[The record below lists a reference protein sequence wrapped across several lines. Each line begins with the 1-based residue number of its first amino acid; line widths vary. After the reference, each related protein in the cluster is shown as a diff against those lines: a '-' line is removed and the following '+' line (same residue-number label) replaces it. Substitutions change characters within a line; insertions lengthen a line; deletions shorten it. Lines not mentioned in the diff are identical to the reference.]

1 MMTPANVSP
10 FSRPRCHRALLAV
23 LALLPALAEAH
34 EGASLPYGSFLGGLL
49 HPVLGPDHFLAMV
62 SVGILSAQIG
72 GRAIWTVPATF
83 VTVMALGGLYGWL
96 GLPLASIEVGIAFSV
111 LTLGAAI
118 AAERRVPVT
127 VAMLFVGT
135 FAIFHG
141 YAHGA
146 EMPVVAN
153 PVTYALGFISGTAGL
168 HLAGVVIGD
177 IAQHYARG
185 KLALRAAGG
194 LISGFGAYFLLAA
207 TGLL

>member
-1 MMTPANVSP
+1 VTKPVRPARQYLHAL
-10 FSRPRCHRALLAV
+10 FLLLAPG
-23 LALLPALAEAH
+23 LALAH

-62 SVGILSAQIG
+62 SVGILSAQMG

-83 VTVMALGGLYGWL
+83 VAVMALGGLAGWL
-96 GLPLASIEVGIAFSV
+96 GLPLTSIEAGIAFSV
-111 LTLGAAI
+111 LALGAAI
-118 AAERRVPVT
+118 AAERRIPVV
-127 VAMLFVGT
+127 VAMVFVGT

-146 EMPVVAN
+146 EMPEVAT

-177 IAQHYARG
+177 ISQHYATG
-185 KLALRAAGG
+185 KVVLRAAGG
-194 LISGFGAYFLLAA
+194 IIAAVGAYFLLAA
-207 TGLL
+207 TGIA

>member
-1 MMTPANVSP
+1 MTTPFRPARP
-10 FSRPRCHRALLAV
+10 FLHALVLLLAPG
-23 LALLPALAEAH
+23 LALAH

-62 SVGILSAQIG
+62 SVGILSAQMG

-83 VTVMALGGLYGWL
+83 VAVMALGGLAGWL
-96 GLPLASIEVGIAFSV
+96 GLPLTSIEAGIAFSV
-111 LTLGAAI
+111 LALGAAI
-118 AAERRVPVT
+118 AAERRIPVV
-127 VAMLFVGT
+127 VAMVFVGT

-146 EMPVVAN
+146 EMPEVAT

-177 IAQHYARG
+177 ISQHYATG
-185 KLALRAAGG
+185 KVVLRAAGG
-194 LISGFGAYFLLAA
+194 LIAAVGAYFLLAA
-207 TGLL
+207 TGIA

>member
-1 MMTPANVSP
+1 MTTPFRPARQYLHALVL
-10 FSRPRCHRALLAV
+10 LLAPG
-23 LALLPALAEAH
+23 LALAH

-62 SVGILSAQIG
+62 SVGILSAQMG

-83 VTVMALGGLYGWL
+83 VAVMALGGLAGWL
-96 GLPLASIEVGIAFSV
+96 GLPLTSIEAGIAFSV
-111 LTLGAAI
+111 LALGAAI
-118 AAERRVPVT
+118 AAERRIPV
-127 VAMLFVGT
+127 VLAMVFVGT

-146 EMPVVAN
+146 EMPEVAT

-177 IAQHYARG
+177 ISQHYATG
-185 KLALRAAGG
+185 KVVLRAAGG
-194 LISGFGAYFLLAA
+194 LIAAVGAYFLLAA
-207 TGLL
+207 TGIA

>member
-1 MMTPANVSP
+1 MTTPFRPARSFLQALVL
-10 FSRPRCHRALLAV
+10 LLAPG
-23 LALLPALAEAH
+23 LALAH

-62 SVGILSAQIG
+62 SVGILSAQMG

-83 VTVMALGGLYGWL
+83 VAVMALGGLAGWL
-96 GLPLASIEVGIAFSV
+96 GLPLTSIEAGIAFSV
-111 LTLGAAI
+111 LALGAAI
-118 AAERRVPVT
+118 AAERRIPVV
-127 VAMLFVGT
+127 VAMVFVGT

-146 EMPVVAN
+146 EMPEVAT

-177 IAQHYARG
+177 ISQHYATG
-185 KLALRAAGG
+185 KVVLRAAGG
-194 LISGFGAYFLLAA
+194 IIAAVGVYFLLAA
-207 TGLL
+207 TGIA

>member
-1 MMTPANVSP
+1 MLQPMAPRRPAAL
-10 FSRPRCHRALLAV
+10 RHLALLLALLA
-23 LALLPALAEAH
+23 PAGAFAH

-83 VTVMALGGLYGWL
+83 VGVMFLGGVYGWL
-96 GLPLASIEVGIAFSV
+96 GLPLASIEIGIAFSV

-118 AAERRVPVT
+118 AAERRVPVAI
-127 VAMLFVGT
+127 AMLFVGT

-146 EMPVVAN
+146 EMPDVAN
-153 PVTYALGFISGTAGL
+153 PVTYALGFVSGTAGL

-177 IAQHYARG
+177 IAQHYAPG
-185 KLALRAAGG
+185 KVMLRAAGG
-194 LISGFGAYFLLAA
+194 VIAAFGVYFMLAA
-207 TGLL
+207 TGIV

>member
-1 MMTPANVSP
+1 VTTP
-10 FSRPRCHRALLAV
+10 FRPARQYLHALVLLLAPG
-23 LALLPALAEAH
+23 LALAH

-62 SVGILSAQIG
+62 SVGILSAQMG

-83 VTVMALGGLYGWL
+83 VAVMALGGLAGWL
-96 GLPLASIEVGIAFSV
+96 GLPLTSIEAGIAFSV
-111 LTLGAAI
+111 LALGAAI
-118 AAERRVPVT
+118 AAERRIPV
-127 VAMLFVGT
+127 VLAMVFVGT

-146 EMPVVAN
+146 EMPEVAT

-177 IAQHYARG
+177 ISQHYATG
-185 KLALRAAGG
+185 KVVLRAAGG
-194 LISGFGAYFLLAA
+194 LIAAVGAYFLLAA
-207 TGLL
+207 TGIA

>member
-1 MMTPANVSP
+1 MTKPVRPARQYLHAL
-10 FSRPRCHRALLAV
+10 FLLLAPG
-23 LALLPALAEAH
+23 LALAH

-62 SVGILSAQIG
+62 SVGILSAQMG

-83 VTVMALGGLYGWL
+83 VAVMALGGLAGWL
-96 GLPLASIEVGIAFSV
+96 GLPLTSIEAGIAFSV
-111 LTLGAAI
+111 LALGAAI
-118 AAERRVPVT
+118 AAERRIPVV
-127 VAMLFVGT
+127 VAMVFVGT

-146 EMPVVAN
+146 EMPEVAT

-177 IAQHYARG
+177 ISQHYATG
-185 KLALRAAGG
+185 KVVLRAAGG
-194 LISGFGAYFLLAA
+194 IIAAVGAYFLLAA
-207 TGLL
+207 TGIA